1 MSNKR
6 SLEGDDLHW
15 LFQPIFLDDAGV
27 SMTVPNCDENAVE
40 EMKAILAEGKNSLF
54 LFK

>member
-40 EMKAILAEGKNSLF
+40 EMKYLLAEGRIFFF
-54 LFK
+54 LF